1 MINSISQETLLKV
14 LEALATPEDAK
25 KLREAFTGAG
35 ASESAHLRKGYVHI
49 SESEREWY
57 GSEVIDLAKAVC
69 PKWSEPDFS
78 AKRWVRAAR
87 ESVRKLR
94 EAIPETALAFL
105 LRKGVQTLA
114 NDWYIVTP
122 RDWQDYCA
130 TASSNNFAEWY
141 APLYPS
147 TIAGRVL
154 RGERFPEG
162 KVLGEDSVVVNQ
174 KYGLVEAFDR
184 ELFDDDQTGQIKQRA
199 ARLGQSMAI
208 TESAYAALRFIGAA
222 ATYQNLVVPASQY
235 TTIDTTGVA
244 VAGPWSPTLYGQGAG
259 AYGNRPAAY
268 VALGLNPLK
277 QGWSDVL
284 NAKSPEGSKLI
295 ITINTLIHSSMDA
308 LHAPLLVKPPAGVPY
323 YPAPIGATGQTAA
336 TAASG
341 YPGGVF
347 GANPF
352 MGLGIAPVL
361 ARFLPNWA
369 WAIGE
374 KGKGFLFQER
384 DPLEV
389 IQENPAAGAAFEA
402 DAVRF
407 RSRRR
412 FEAEWIGGG
421 SRFFWLGND
430 GSTTGSF

>member
-1 MINSISQETLLKV
+1 MLLKV
-14 LEALATPEDAK
+14 LEALASPADAQ
-25 KLREAFTGAG
+25 KLREAFGKGGPNEA
-35 ASESAHLRKGYVHI
+35 AHLQKGYVHI
-49 SESEREWY
+49 TESEREWV
-57 GSEVIDLAKAVC
+57 GQEVVDLATAIC

-105 LRKGVQTLA
+105 LRKGVQVLA
-114 NDWYIVTP
+114 NDWYVTTP

-130 TASSNNFAEWY
+130 VAQSSNFAEWY

-147 TIAGRVL
+147 TIAGRVT

-162 KVLGEDSVVVNQ
+162 KVTGEDSVVVNQ

-184 ELFDDDQTGQIKQRA
+184 ELFDDDQTGQIRQRA

-222 ATYQNLVVPASQY
+222 ATYQNLSVPASQY
-235 TTIDTTGVA
+235 ATTDTAGA
-244 VAGPWSPTLYGQGAG
+244 AIAGPWSASMYGQGAT
-259 AYGNRPAAY
+259 AYGNRPSAY

-295 ITINTLIHSSMDA
+295 ITINTLIHSSKDA

-323 YPAPIGATGQTAA
+323 YPATPGSTGQS
-336 TAASG
+336 ASSASSG
-341 YPGGVF
+341 FPGGVF

-361 ARFLPNWA
+361 ARFLPDWA

-374 KGKGFLFQER
+374 KGKGFVFQER

-389 IQENPAAGAAFEA
+389 IQESPASGAAFEA
-402 DAVRF
+402 DAIRF

-412 FEAEWIGGG
+412 FDAEWVGGG
-421 SRFFWLGND
+421 SRFWWLGND
-430 GSTTGSF
+430 GSVAGSF